1 MACKHRVLPVFRA
14 SNSTQ
19 FTVICCP
26 ALQSFIL
33 SHGTRESRDRGGNKY
48 PSLWI
53 GTWCQR
59 KALWLTE
66 VWNDGRL
73 GDGLWPPRVG
83 GNGEEYILNIHEMW
97 TQDSV
102 YHGYDPSLF
111 GLMEWKN
118 VCFLSLDT
126 TSSGQHKDRLALQ
139 LCFSTR
145 AGIVPLF
152 GGRKSCAGQQI
163 PRITSWSMFQ
173 LRLVAISF
181 M

>member
-126 TSSGQHKDRLALQ
+126 TSSGQQGQTGTSALFQHSCRHCTTVWWKEELCRTANPPNYQ
-139 LCFSTR
+139 LIYVSTT
-145 AGIVPLF
+145 A
-152 GGRKSCAGQQI
+152 CCH
-163 PRITSWSMFQ
+163 
-173 LRLVAISF
+173 
-181 M
+181 